1 MTKHLLKALFIAL
14 FVLSISSTNSFA
26 QILIEFPSISGSPG
40 QIVNIP
46 ISISNVEASSG
57 FNSVSFDVE
66 TSSSAVTYLGGFKT
80 GTLIPAGW
88 FHGQNAVANGNS
100 NNRFAAGGSSGD
112 AISTSGALVFLTF
125 EIVAI
130 EEGVTVEL
138 QNVVMSLSNSQG
150 GVTQVPFSPAVPS
163 SGLNASNAPVAVND
177 SYIADEGG
185 ILIVSVADGVL
196 DNDTDADGDALS
208 ATVETGATN
217 GAVSL
222 LSDGSF
228 TYTHDG
234 SETISDSFTYSVS
247 DGSTSDVGLV
257 SITITPTNDAPVFT
271 AEITDQ
277 SIDEGTL
284 LTGDYDA
291 TDADGD
297 ALSFALV
304 AGPSGAS
311 VNSSTG
317 EFGYLSL
324 AGSAGTYTVTVSVT
338 DGSATTQSSFE
349 LIVRD
354 VRRYGGTLS
363 GLHQPTVVA
372 STGTGSVDVEYV
384 ANTQELILS
393 GSFSGL
399 SSILVSAQL
408 LVGSESEAGQGIL
421 SLSASLDGTGR
432 SGTFDSAN
440 NTFDLSSFSFPAGW
454 DVALFAQ
461 ALVEGNGIV
470 NIRTENVLTGEI
482 RTQLRLLTNSA
493 PSAINVSGPGTATVA
508 GDPTDVAYVLTWTL
522 GSDADGDPTKIAL
535 ESSSDVLFSN
545 ILAVEDVSVTANA
558 EVSFSME
565 NAANLYDQLSGST
578 PGNVSVGGMVTV
590 FYRLLHTDLAA
601 ITTGAPIGMV
611 VTRGL
616 LTGIDEFSELP
627 MEFALRGNYP
637 NPFNPSTTIQ
647 FDLPET
653 ADVQI
658 DVLDLLGRTMIS
670 IPVQSISAGVNR
682 SVSID
687 ASALSSG
694 IYVYRVVARTTSET
708 YVSTGTMTLIK

>member
-1 MTKHLLKALFIAL
+1 MVKRIQRTFFTLVLL
-14 FVLSISSTNSFA
+14 LSIQATEVVA
-26 QILIEFPSISGSPG
+26 QVDIVFPAISGSPG
-40 QIVNIP
+40 QTVIVP
-46 ISISNVEASSG
+46 ISLTNVESTTGFNSFQFDVLSSSAAVLFIGASRDGTVIPTAPDDGAWSFGVNTNNGRVLAFGSSG
-57 FNSVSFDVE
+57 FKI
-66 TSSSAVTYLGGFKT
+66 TSSGV
-80 GTLIPAGW
+80 
-88 FHGQNAVANGNS
+88 
-100 NNRFAAGGSSGD
+100 
-112 AISTSGALVFLTF
+112 LVHLEFQ
-125 EIVAI
+125 IVSI
-130 EEGVTVEL
+130 EEGVTVSL
-138 QNVVMSLSNSQG
+138 NDFRLKLGADNVAF
-150 GVTQVPFSPAVPS
+150 TPAVPS
-163 SGLNASNAPVAVND
+163 TGLNASNSPVATDD
-177 SYIADEGG
+177 SYQLDEGS
-185 ILIVSVADGVL
+185 LLVVSAANGVL
-196 DNDTDADGDALS
+196 SNDTDADGDPLS
-208 ATVETGATN
+208 ATLGTNVTN
-217 GAVSL
+217 GSL
-222 LSDGSF
+222 TLFADGSF
-228 TYTHDG
+228 NYQHDG
-234 SETISDSFTYSVS
+234 SESVSDSFTYSVS
-247 DGSTSDVGLV
+247 DGSTSDVGTV
-257 SITITPTNDAPVFT
+257 TITVIPVNDAPVFT
-271 AEITDQ
+271 TELVDQ
-277 SIDEGTL
+277 SIDEGAL
-284 LTGDYDA
+284 LTCDYDA
-291 TDADGD
+291 TDAEGD
-297 ALSFALV
+297 ALTFALV
-304 AGPSGAS
+304 TGPSGAS

-338 DGSATTQSSFE
+338 DGTATTQSSFE

-354 VRRYGGTLS
+354 VRRYGGALS
-363 GLHQPTVVA
+363 GIHQPTLV
-372 STGTGSVDVEYV
+372 SSSGTGSVEVEYV
-384 ANTQELILS
+384 TNTQELILS

-399 SSILVSAQL
+399 SSILVSTQL

-461 ALVEGNGIV
+461 ALVDGNGIV
-470 NIRTENVLTGEI
+470 NIRTENILTGEV
-482 RTQLRLLTNSA
+482 RTQLRPLTNSA

-508 GDPTDVAYVLTWTL
+508 GDPTDVAYVLTWTV
-522 GSDADGDPTKIAL
+522 GADANGDPTKIVL
-535 ESSSDVLFSN
+535 ESSSDVLFAN

-590 FYRLLHTDLAA
+590 FYRLLHTDSAA

-670 IPVQSISAGVNR
+670 IPMQSISAGVNR